1 MSATEFVPP
10 LFVSHGAPDLILQDT
25 PTRDFLA
32 GVAATLPRP
41 KAIVSIS
48 AHFASLRPAVV
59 VDAAPEMIYD
69 FGGFD
74 PALYEMVYPAP
85 GEPALATR
93 VGELLTASGQAV
105 LLVEGRGYDHGTW
118 VPLEVMYPAADIPV
132 VQLSV
137 QPRRD
142 PAHHFAVG
150 RALAPLADE
159 GVLIL
164 GSGSLTHNL
173 HEAFAGGRGLRSR
186 RIAPP
191 AWTSEFAEWIAEK
204 VAAHDVEAL
213 LDYRTRA
220 PHAVRNHPTDE
231 HLLPL
236 FVALGA
242 GGAGLRIHSDY
253 DFGVLAMDAYRF
265 ASPRVGA
272 DVAA

>member
-1 MSATEFVPP
+1 MSAVVPMPP
-10 LFVSHGAPDLILQDT
+10 LFVSHGAPDLILHDN

-32 GVAATLPRP
+32 AVAATLPRP
-41 KAIVSIS
+41 TAIVSVS

-59 VDAAPEMIYD
+59 VDAAPAMIYD

-74 PALYEMVYPAP
+74 PALREMVYPAP
-85 GEPALATR
+85 GEPALAR
-93 VGELLTASGQAV
+93 RIGEALVAAGHDT

-118 VPLEVMYPAADIPV
+118 VPLKLMYPAADVPV

-142 PAHHFAVG
+142 AAHHFAIG
-150 RALAPLADE
+150 RALAPLVGE

-173 HEAFAGGRGLRSR
+173 HEASAGGRGPRSR
-186 RIAPP
+186 RVPPP
-191 AWTSEFAEWIAEK
+191 AWVTEFAEWIAEK
-204 VAAHDVEAL
+204 VAANDVEAL
-213 LDYRTRA
+213 LDYRARA

-242 GGAGLRIHSDY
+242 GGDGMRIHEAY
-253 DFGVLAMDAYRF
+253 DFAVLAMDAYRF
-265 ASPRVGA
+265 EVGRENLT
-272 DVAA
+272 

>member
-1 MSATEFVPP
+1 MPAVEPVAP
-10 LFVSHGAPDLILQDT
+10 LFISHGAPDLILHDT

-32 GVAATLPRP
+32 GLGDAMPRP

-59 VDAAPEMIYD
+59 VDEKPAMIYD

-74 PALYEMVYPAP
+74 PSLYEMVYPAP
-85 GEPALATR
+85 GEPALAR
-93 VGELLTASGQAV
+93 RIGEMLVAAGHDT
-105 LLVEGRGYDHGTW
+105 LLVEGRGFDHGTW
-118 VPLEVMYPAADIPV
+118 VPLKLVYPAADVPV

-142 PAHHFAVG
+142 PAHHYAIG
-150 RALAPLADE
+150 RALAPLVDE
-159 GVLIL
+159 GVLIF
-164 GSGSLTHNL
+164 GSGALTHNL

-186 RIAPP
+186 RVPPP
-191 AWTSEFAEWIAEK
+191 AWVADFAAWIAEK
-204 VAAHDVEAL
+204 VAANDVEAL
-213 LDYRTRA
+213 LDYRARA

-242 GGAGLRIHSDY
+242 GGAGLRIHDAY

-265 ASPRVGA
+265 SA
-272 DVAA
+272 

>member
-1 MSATEFVPP
+1 MSASAALSP
-10 LFVSHGAPDLILQDT
+10 LFVSHGAPDLILHDN

-32 GVAATLPRP
+32 SVAATMPRP
-41 KAIVSIS
+41 KAIVSVS
-48 AHFASLRPAVV
+48 AHFATVRPAVV

-74 PALYEMVYPAP
+74 PALYRMVYPAP
-85 GEPALATR
+85 GEPALAR
-93 VGELLTASGQAV
+93 RIGESLVAAGHDT

-118 VPLEVMYPAADIPV
+118 VPLKLMYPDADVPV
-132 VQLSV
+132 VQLAV

-150 RALAPLADE
+150 RALAPLVDE

-173 HEAFAGGRGLRSR
+173 HEAFAAGRSSR
-186 RIAPP
+186 TRRVPPP
-191 AWTSEFAEWIAEK
+191 AWVSDFADWIAEK
-204 VAAHDVEAL
+204 VAANDVEAL
-213 LDYRTRA
+213 LDYRARA
-220 PHAVRNHPTDE
+220 PYAVRNHPTDE

-242 GGAGLRIHSDY
+242 GGAAGGLRIHDSY

-265 ASPRVGA
+265 SA
-272 DVAA
+272 

>member
-1 MSATEFVPP
+1 MSAVVPVPP
-10 LFVSHGAPDLILQDT
+10 LFISHGAPDLIVHDN

-32 GVAATLPRP
+32 DIAASMPRP

-48 AHFASLRPAVV
+48 AHFATVRPAVV
-59 VDAAPEMIYD
+59 VDAAPAMIYD

-74 PALYEMVYPAP
+74 PSLYEMVYPAP
-85 GEPALATR
+85 GEPALARRIGDMLVAAGHDT
-93 VGELLTASGQAV
+93 

-118 VPLEVMYPAADIPV
+118 VPLKLMYPDADVPV

-142 PAHHFAVG
+142 AAHHWAIG
-150 RALAPLADE
+150 RALAPLVDE

-164 GSGSLTHNL
+164 GSGALTHNL

-186 RIAPP
+186 RVAPP
-191 AWTSEFAEWIAEK
+191 AWVADFAAWIGEK
-204 VAAHDVEAL
+204 VAANDVEAL
-213 LDYRTRA
+213 LDYRVRA
-220 PHAVRNHPTDE
+220 PHAERNHPTDE

-242 GGAGLRIHSDY
+242 GGAGVRIHEGY

-265 ASPRVGA
+265 SA
-272 DVAA
+272 